1 MGQGVMRA
9 WGRNRVKVDKMEV
22 GSKESCQLKM
32 ERGIVRGD
40 SLKELLVKCII
51 ENKLELL

>member
-1 MGQGVMRA
+1 MRA